1 MFFGLDHSYYDQAEW
16 RGTWELDG
24 GALMNQASHY
34 FDLLHWLIGPVD
46 KIHAITSKSRNIEVE
61 DTGVVNIKWKDGTL
75 GSISVTMLTY
85 KKNLEGSITILGD
98 KGTVKLSG
106 VAVNE
111 IKIWEFDTVEQYDNE
126 IKNLSYNTSSVYGN
140 GHKLYYSNVIETL
153 LGKTNADTD
162 GYDGLKSLEI
172 IIAAYRSAKE
182 EKMISLPLDKKYEF

>member
-1 MFFGLDHSYYDQAEW
+1 
-16 RGTWELDG
+16 
-24 GALMNQASHY
+24 MNQASHY

-111 IKIWEFDTVEQYDNE
+111 INMWEFDTVEQYDSE

-162 GYDGLKSLEI
+162 GYDGLNHSK
-172 IIAAYRSAKE
+172 
-182 EKMISLPLDKKYEF
+182 